1 MRVSWGPQEVAMSVE
16 LQDAVAAVRGFSRFY
31 TRAVG
36 VLDKHYLGS
45 PYGVAEGRV
54 LYEIAVGEG
63 VTPKQVAEVTGL
75 DAGYLSRIVARLE
88 RDGLVARERSEADRR
103 SIRLRLTPDGRTMF
117 EGFNRRSAELVEGL
131 LEKVAPQ
138 DRGRLVD
145 ALAQARS
152 LLSDGE
158 PEPAPIVLRPH
169 EPGDMGW
176 VIERH
181 ALVYGGEYG
190 WGAGIEAV
198 TARICADFLE
208 RFDAE
213 RERCWIAERGGERI
227 GCVFLVKEDES
238 TARLRLLLLE
248 PSARGTGLGRRLVE
262 ECVAFA
268 RAAGYREI
276 VLWTHTV
283 LTAARRIY
291 AGVGFELEK
300 TWIHDDF
307 GKPEVS
313 ETWRMRLF

>member
-1 MRVSWGPQEVAMSVE
+1 MSVE
-16 LQDAVAAVRGFSRFY
+16 LQDAVTAVRGFSRFY

-36 VLDKHYLGS
+36 VLDRHYLGS
-45 PYGVAEGRV
+45 PYSVAEGRV
-54 LYEIAVGEG
+54 LYEIAMGDG
-63 VTPKQVAEVTGL
+63 LTPKQVAEVTGL

-145 ALAQARS
+145 ALGQARS
-152 LLSDGE
+152 LLSDGGS
-158 PEPAPIVLRPH
+158 EPAPIVLRPH
-169 EPGDMGW
+169 QPGDMGW

-181 ALVYGGEYG
+181 ALVYGGEHG

-208 RFDAE
+208 SFDPE

-227 GCVFLVKEDES
+227 GCVFLVEEDDT

-268 RAAGYREI
+268 RIAGYREI
-276 VLWTHTV
+276 VLWTHAV

-313 ETWRMRLF
+313 ETWRMRL